1 MLQPCEPG
9 RALITV
15 TYMAGRLAIALVH
28 GPVLD
33 RHGGLQ
39 TTALT
44 NLDVHDIARSG
55 RTFGCA
61 AFYVVTPVEAQR
73 TQARA
78 IVGFWDG
85 DAGRK
90 RNKDRTEAMSRVVV
104 VSAID
109 DAVERESAA
118 LGRRPLLV
126 ATSAKPQGAVPY
138 AALRQRLG
146 DSDDALLLFG
156 TGHGLAQSVLDACD
170 LVLAPVVGPVDDDGA
185 SFNHL
190 SVRSAAAIVLDRL
203 RGS

>member
-1 MLQPCEPG
+1 MG
-9 RALITV
+9 
-15 TYMAGRLAIALVH
+15 GRLAVALVH

-61 AFYVVTPVEAQR
+61 AFYIVTPVVAQR
-73 TQARA
+73 TQALA
-78 IVGFWDG
+78 IVGFWEG
-85 DAGRK
+85 AAGRK
-90 RNKDRTEAMSRVVV
+90 RNQDRTEAMSRVVV
-104 VSAID
+104 VTAIA
-109 DAVERESAA
+109 DAVANETA
-118 LGRRPLLV
+118 LLSKRPLLV

-138 AALRQRLG
+138 PALRKRLDDG
-146 DSDDALLLFG
+146 DDVLLLFG
-156 TGHGLAQSVLDACD
+156 TGHGLAQSVLDGCD
-170 LVLAPVVGPVDDDGA
+170 LVLAPVLGPADDDGKD
-185 SFNHL
+185 FNHL

>member
-1 MLQPCEPG
+1 
-9 RALITV
+9 
-15 TYMAGRLAIALVH
+15 MAGRLAVALVH

-73 TQARA
+73 TQALA
-78 IVGFWDG
+78 IVGFWEG
-85 DAGRK
+85 EAGKK

-104 VSAID
+104 VSAIA
-109 DAVERESAA
+109 DAVAHETKK
-118 LGRRPLLV
+118 LGKKPLLV
-126 ATSAKPQGAVPY
+126 ATSAKPQGAVAY
-138 AALRQRLG
+138 SALRQRLEA
-146 DSDDALLLFG
+146 DDDDADSADVLLLFG

-170 LVLAPVVGPVDDDGA
+170 LVLAPVVGPIDDDGLV
-185 SFNHL
+185 FNHL
-190 SVRSAAAIVLDRL
+190 SVRSAAAIILDRL